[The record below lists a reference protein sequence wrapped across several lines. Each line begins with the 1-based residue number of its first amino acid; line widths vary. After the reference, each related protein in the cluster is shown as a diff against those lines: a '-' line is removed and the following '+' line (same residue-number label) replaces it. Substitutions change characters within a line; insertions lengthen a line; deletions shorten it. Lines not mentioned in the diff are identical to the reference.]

1 MLKRIAIDNFRCFEK
16 FEFRPQSLQLL
27 LGRNGSGKSSFLD
40 ALTRLRQVIYQ
51 SRPIT
56 EAFNSATRTRWSSQ
70 LQQSFELEVSGN
82 DGSYSYRLVLQHNE
96 YGLGVGII
104 DELLAFNGTPL
115 VQFTPKGVDVTSD
128 AGKTVRYGINNQQ
141 SSLTVIPSGAQW
153 KRLAW
158 FRDWIGGLYCLRVN
172 PARMSSTTARAINH
186 PSFDFSDFV
195 SWYMHLVLEQ
205 SNETVRLRDS
215 LRTVVPNFDSMVL
228 RDSGKQRIMTV
239 LLSRDDAVGAPDL
252 AEYDFEELSDGQR
265 ALISLY
271 TVLACAMSKGRLVL
285 FDEPDNYISLA
296 EIQPWLL
303 ALTDKVEMGGAQA
316 IIVSHHPELLNQLAP
331 QHGILFRRENGAA
344 VRIEDYKPSSPGLL
358 TPAEEIARGWER
370 G

>member
-128 AGKTVRYGINNQQ
+128 A
-141 SSLTVIPSGAQW
+141 
-153 KRLAW
+153 
-158 FRDWIGGLYCLRVN
+158 
-172 PARMSSTTARAINH
+172 
-186 PSFDFSDFV
+186 
-195 SWYMHLVLEQ
+195 
-205 SNETVRLRDS
+205 
-215 LRTVVPNFDSMVL
+215 
-228 RDSGKQRIMTV
+228 
-239 LLSRDDAVGAPDL
+239 
-252 AEYDFEELSDGQR
+252 
-265 ALISLY
+265 
-271 TVLACAMSKGRLVL
+271 
-285 FDEPDNYISLA
+285 
-296 EIQPWLL
+296 
-303 ALTDKVEMGGAQA
+303 VEDCPLW
-316 IIVSHHPELLNQLAP
+316 H
-331 QHGILFRRENGAA
+331 
-344 VRIEDYKPSSPGLL
+344 
-358 TPAEEIARGWER
+358 
-370 G
+370 